1 MTSILKW
8 DRGGRINNTSCLIF
22 GGIGLTAVWISHG
35 WHRRRRRSSSSR
47 TYQEQQLGDDDVI
60 DSISS
65 TTLTAHEQLIENGT
79 PLIKLRRV
87 SKLIRRSIY
96 VKMESMNPGGTGK
109 DRAALNMIRMA
120 EKEGKLP
127 PATTA
132 SSGNCDDNLF
142 LHPSLP
148 AVTATNKNTNTTTTT
163 ENELETMVLRAIE
176 RSRTG
181 GLVVEG
187 TSGSTGIAL
196 ATLCA
201 SRGHACLVVL
211 PDDQAVEK
219 QRILRALGAIVYE
232 VPTASISNPKH
243 YVNLARKAAL
253 LAREKFGMSA
263 VFIDQFENLSNFD
276 IHYNQT
282 GPELW
287 KQLDGRRLDA
297 FVMSSGTGGTISG
310 MATFLK
316 EKKKQNRQQN
326 NHRNHLHNLLR
337 FIGLHYFD
345 DDDDDNV
352 KIKIVLVD
360 PPGSALYN
368 KVEHGVAYAVEQ
380 RERSLRKHRYD
391 TIAEGIGLDRVTRNF
406 SSGFDCIDSAIRVTD
421 QEAVDMAHWILHI
434 EGLWIG
440 SSSAMNVVGAMRTAL
455 SLSEGSS
462 VATIICDGGQ
472 RHATRFWDPTFIQEW
487 GLQWP
492 GTDCIPECLQSIQN

>member
-1 MTSILKW
+1 MTSIFKL
-8 DRGGRINNTSCLIF
+8 DRGRISNTSCLIF
-22 GGIGLTAVWISHG
+22 GGIGLTAVWISHE
-35 WHRRRRRSSSSR
+35 WRRRSSSRSR
-47 TYQEQQLGDDDVI
+47 RYQEQQLGEDDVI

-65 TTLTAHEQLIENGT
+65 TTLTAHEQLIEGGT
-79 PLIKLRRV
+79 PLIKLRLV
-87 SKLIRRSIY
+87 SKLIGRTIY

-109 DRAALNMIRMA
+109 DRPALNMIRMA
-120 EKEGKLP
+120 EKEG
-127 PATTA
+127 
-132 SSGNCDDNLF
+132 N
-142 LHPSLP
+142 
-148 AVTATNKNTNTTTTT
+148 
-163 ENELETMVLRAIE
+163 
-176 RSRTG
+176 RTG

-243 YVNLARKAAL
+243 YVNLGRKAAL
-253 LAREKFGMSA
+253 LAREKFGISA

-276 IHYNQT
+276 IHYRQT

-297 FVMSSGTGGTISG
+297 FCMSSGTGGTISG
-310 MATFLK
+310 MASFLK
-316 EKKKQNRQQN
+316 EKKKQNRQKN
-326 NHRNHLHNLLR
+326 NYRNHLHNLLR
-337 FIGLHYFD
+337 IIGLYYFD
-345 DDDDDNV
+345 DNNDDNV
-352 KIKIVLVD
+352 RIKIVLVE
-360 PPGSALYN
+360 PPGSVLYN

-440 SSSAMNVVGAMRTAL
+440 SSSAMNVVGAIRTAL
-455 SLSEGSS
+455 SLPEGSS

-472 RHATRFWDPTFIQEW
+472 RHATRFWDPTFIKKW

>member
-1 MTSILKW
+1 MTSIFKL
-8 DRGGRINNTSCLIF
+8 DRGRINSTSCLIF
-22 GGIGLTAVWISHG
+22 GGIGLTAVWISHE
-35 WHRRRRRSSSSR
+35 WRRRRSSR
-47 TYQEQQLGDDDVI
+47 TCTYQEQQLGEDNII

-65 TTLTAHEQLIENGT
+65 TALTAHEQLIEGGT

-87 SKLIRRSIY
+87 SKLIGRTIY

-132 SSGNCDDNLF
+132 SSVNCDDNLF

-148 AVTATNKNTNTTTTT
+148 AVTVTNKNTNTNITTTT
-163 ENELETMVLRAIE
+163 ENELEAMVLRAIE

-243 YVNLARKAAL
+243 YVNLGRKAAL
-253 LAREKFGMSA
+253 LAREKFGISA
-263 VFIDQFENLSNFD
+263 IFIDQFENLSNFD

-297 FVMSSGTGGTISG
+297 FCMSSGTGGTISG

-316 EKKKQNRQQN
+316 EKKKQNRQKN
-326 NHRNHLHNLLR
+326 NYLILLHNLLR
-337 FIGLHYFD
+337 IIGLNYSD
-345 DDDDDNV
+345 NNDDDNV

-440 SSSAMNVVGAMRTAL
+440 SSSAMNVVGAIRTAL
-455 SLSEGSS
+455 SLSEDSS

-492 GTDCIPECLQSIQN
+492 GTDSIPECLQSIQN